1 MSGAYWTIGSI
12 KLLGKLDNE
21 RRDEIVSLIKACQHF
36 PCGGF
41 GGNLGHDPHI
51 TNTHYALLVL
61 AMYDAVNEVDTEK
74 IVSYIQS
81 L

>member
-1 MSGAYWTIGSI
+1 MSGAYWTIGAI
-12 KLLGKLDNE
+12 KLMGKLDNE
-21 RRDEIVSLIKACQHF
+21 RKDEIVRFIKDCQHF

-61 AMYDAVNEVDTEK
+61 AMYDAVHEVDTEK
-74 IVSYIQS
+74 IVSYIKS